1 MWADRVNPPKLLLDE
16 NLSPQTAV
24 RLRAEGFDVV
34 HVRDRGLLEATDA
47 VVLACAY
54 KEDRI
59 LVTSNVDD
67 FVRLAR
73 AVEVHPGLVLIEQG
87 GLLRDEQLE
96 IVRRALTLVQSELE
110 GGGDMVNRALRIW
123 GDLTYVFDDLP

>member
-1 MWADRVNPPKLLLDE
+1 MNPPKLLLDE

-24 RLRAEGFDVV
+24 RLRGEGFDVV

-96 IVRRALTLVQSELE
+96 IVRRALTLVQAELE
-110 GGGDMVNRALRIW
+110 GGGGMVNRALRIW